1 MAGHD
6 ELLAALPAWP
16 VILAAHVLLIVVPAG
31 VAFVTLWVWRGNPFR
46 RRKIQ
51 PGFAPAHA
59 IRREVFY
66 SLLTAFIF
74 ALNGVFIY
82 VAMANGWT
90 LIYTDFADYGW
101 LYGAFSLALTIVLH
115 DAYFYWTHRLM
126 HHPRLFDRFH
136 RVHHESQSPSPWAAY
151 AFAPLEAVIQA
162 MFLTILIFVLP
173 LHVTVIYLFMLHM
186 IVRNVVGHS
195 GFELFPRGMPA
206 HAVLGV
212 LTTNTHHDLHH
223 SSKGCNY
230 GLYFTWWDRLA
241 GTEHPNYREVFDRVT
256 RRWES
261 PADSPLSAP
270 VTWRPVVVGN
280 ERAGCGPAR
289 NDDLSNVFNVSKLE
303 PPSTPDSRVD

>member
-16 VILAAHVLLIVVPAG
+16 VILAAHLLLIVVPAG
-31 VAFVTLWVWRGNPFR
+31 AAFLALYAWKGNPFR
-46 RRKIQ
+46 GRKIQ
-51 PGFAPAHA
+51 PGLAPSHA

-90 LIYTDFADYGW
+90 LIYSDFADYGW
-101 LYGAFSLALTIVLH
+101 FYGAFSLVVTIVLH

-136 RVHHESQSPSPWAAY
+136 RLHHESHSPSPWAAY

-186 IVRNVVGHS
+186 IVRNVIGHS
-195 GFELFPRGMPA
+195 GFELFPRGMPG
-206 HAVLGV
+206 HAVFGV
-212 LTTNTHHDLHH
+212 LTTITHHDLHH
-223 SSKGCNY
+223 SSNGSNY

-241 GTEHPNYREVFDRVT
+241 GTEHPKYREAFDRVT
-256 RRWES
+256 HGQAAS
-261 PADSPLSAP
+261 TDSPLSAP
-270 VTWRPVVVGN
+270 MTWNPGATDN
-280 ERAGCGPAR
+280 ESAQRGSA
-289 NDDLSNVFNVSKLE
+289 
-303 PPSTPDSRVD
+303 

>member
-16 VILAAHVLLIVVPAG
+16 VILAAHLLLIVVPAG
-31 VAFVTLWVWRGNPFR
+31 AAFLALYAWKGNPFR
-46 RRKIQ
+46 GRKIQ
-51 PGFAPAHA
+51 PGFAPSHA

-90 LIYTDFADYGW
+90 LIYSDFADYGW
-101 LYGAFSLALTIVLH
+101 FYGAFSLAVTIVLH

-136 RVHHESQSPSPWAAY
+136 RLHHESHSPSPWAAY

-186 IVRNVVGHS
+186 IVRNVIGHS
-195 GFELFPRGMPA
+195 GFELFPRGMPG
-206 HAVLGV
+206 HAVFGV
-212 LTTNTHHDLHH
+212 LTTITHHDLHH
-223 SSKGCNY
+223 SSKGYNY

-241 GTEHPNYREVFDRVT
+241 GTEHPKYREAFDRVT
-256 RRWES
+256 HGQAAS
-261 PADSPLSAP
+261 ADSPLSAP
-270 VTWRPVVVGN
+270 VTWNPGATDN
-280 ERAGCGPAR
+280 ESAQRGSA
-289 NDDLSNVFNVSKLE
+289 
-303 PPSTPDSRVD
+303 

>member
-1 MAGHD
+1 MAAFD

-16 VILAAHVLLIVVPAG
+16 IILSAHMLLIVVPAG
-31 VAFVTLWVWRGNPFR
+31 AVFAALYVWKGNPFR

-51 PGFAPAHA
+51 PGFAPSSE
-59 IRREVFY
+59 IRREIFY

-82 VAMANGWT
+82 ISMANGWT

-101 LYGAFSLALTIVLH
+101 LYGGFSLALTIVLH

-126 HHPRLFDRFH
+126 HHPLLFDRFH
-136 RVHHESQSPSPWAAY
+136 RLHHESQSPSPWAAY
-151 AFAPLEAVIQA
+151 AFGPLEAVIQA
-162 MFLTILIFVLP
+162 LFLTILIFVLP

-186 IVRNVVGHS
+186 IVRNVIGHS
-195 GFELFPRGMPA
+195 GFELFPRGVPA
-206 HAVLGV
+206 HAVLGF

-223 SSKGCNY
+223 SSRGFNY

-261 PADSPLSAP
+261 PDDPPSSAP
-270 VTWRPVVVGN
+270 VTWSPVAVGN
-280 ERAGCGPAR
+280 ERAGGGPAQS
-289 NDDLSNVFNVSKLE
+289 DDLSDVFDVSKLE
-303 PPSTPDSRVD
+303 RRSAPDPRAD

>member
-16 VILAAHVLLIVVPAG
+16 IILGAHVLLIVVPASM
-31 VAFVTLWVWRGNPFR
+31 AFVALWVWKGNPFR

-51 PGFAPAHA
+51 PGFAPSSE
-59 IRREVFY
+59 IRREVLY

-82 VAMANGWT
+82 VSMANGWT

-136 RVHHESQSPSPWAAY
+136 RVHHESNSPSPWAAY

-173 LHVTVIYLFMLHM
+173 LHVAVIYLFMLHM
-186 IVRNVVGHS
+186 IVRNVIGHS
-195 GFELFPRGMPA
+195 GFELFPRGVPA
-206 HAVLGV
+206 HAGARCLDHDHTSRPSPQLQGV
-212 LTTNTHHDLHH
+212 QLWSLLHLVG
-223 SSKGCNY
+223 SPGRY
-230 GLYFTWWDRLA
+230 GASAVPRGLRSCDPPVGEPGPLA
-241 GTEHPNYREVFDRVT
+241 VECTGDME
-256 RRWES
+256 
-261 PADSPLSAP
+261 
-270 VTWRPVVVGN
+270 
-280 ERAGCGPAR
+280 AGRGR
-289 NDDLSNVFNVSKLE
+289 H
-303 PPSTPDSRVD
+303 

>member
-1 MAGHD
+1 MAGFD
-6 ELLAALPAWP
+6 DWIAALPAWP
-16 VILAAHVLLIVVPAG
+16 TILGAHFLLIVVPAG
-31 VAFVTLWVWRGNPFR
+31 VAFLALWVWKGNPFR

-51 PGFAPAHA
+51 PGFAPSSE

-82 VAMANGWT
+82 VSMANGWT
-90 LIYTDFADYGW
+90 LIYTDFANYGW
-101 LYGAFSLALTIVLH
+101 LYGAFSLAVTIVLH

-126 HHPRLFDRFH
+126 HHPLLFDRFH
-136 RVHHESQSPSPWAAY
+136 RLHHESQSPSPWAAY
-151 AFAPLEAVIQA
+151 AFGPLEAVIQA
-162 MFLTILIFVLP
+162 LFLTILIFILP

-223 SSKGCNY
+223 SSKGFNY

-261 PADSPLSAP
+261 PAASPLSAP
-270 VTWRPVVVGN
+270 VTWSPVAVGN
-280 ERAGCGPAR
+280 ERAGSGSAR
-289 NDDLSNVFNVSKLE
+289 NDDLSDVFNVNKLE
-303 PPSTPDSRVD
+303 RRSTPDPRAD